1 MGIWSTPYSRD
12 NTVPKN
18 YNTKEAI
25 VTMKISIQGNIGSFS
40 HIAATSI
47 FGSAIDLIERDTF
60 KEVFEDLNSD
70 RCEYIVIPIENSTY
84 GSIFQNYDLLGS
96 NDFEI
101 FKEIYLKIKFH
112 LIGLPESSFNDIK
125 ELHSHPV
132 GLGQISLF
140 LEENR
145 QIKAIEFPDTAG
157 AVKMIKEKND
167 ITKAAVASK
176 FASNIYGMKI
186 LKEDIHENKNNYT
199 RFFALRKKTFKESTA
214 FNSVNNTSYTKP
226 KTTIQFRLGEE
237 AGSLYK
243 CIGAFATRDLAL
255 VKIES
260 RPIINTHWEFTFYMD
275 IRADISDEK
284 MIDALEE
291 MKLYS
296 KDLRVLGCY
305 EKGTYI
311 DT

>member
-1 MGIWSTPYSRD
+1 
-12 NTVPKN
+12 
-18 YNTKEAI
+18 
-25 VTMKISIQGNIGSFS
+25 MKISIQGNIGSFS
-40 HIAATSI
+40 HIAATSLFSSGI
-47 FGSAIDLIERDTF
+47 ELLERDTF
-60 KEVFEDLNSD
+60 KEVFDDLRNNS
-70 RCEYIVIPIENSTY
+70 CEYIVIPIENSTY
-84 GSIFQNYDLLGS
+84 GSIFQNYDLIGS

-112 LIGLPESSFNDIK
+112 LIGLPASKFEDIK

-132 GLGQISLF
+132 GLGQISKF

-157 AVKMIKEKND
+157 AVKMIRERND
-167 ITKAAVASK
+167 VTIVAVASK
-176 FASNIYGMKI
+176 FASNIYGTKI

-199 RFFALRKKTFKESTA
+199 RFFALRKRSTNQSNESKNLKEEHKDL
-214 FNSVNNTSYTKP
+214 YTKP

-237 AGSLYK
+237 SGTLYN
-243 CIGAFATRDLAL
+243 CLGAFAKRDLAL

-260 RPIINTHWEFTFYMD
+260 RPIINTHWEFNFYVD
-275 IRADISDEK
+275 IRGDINSSE
-284 MIDALEE
+284 MQDALTE

>member
-1 MGIWSTPYSRD
+1 MT
-12 NTVPKN
+12 
-18 YNTKEAI
+18 
-25 VTMKISIQGNIGSFS
+25 ISIQGNIGSFS
-40 HIAATSI
+40 HIASTNL
-47 FGSAIDLIERDTF
+47 FGSGIQLLERDSF
-60 KEVFEDLNSD
+60 KEVFDDLKNE

-101 FKEIYLKIKFH
+101 FKEVYLKIKFH
-112 LIGLPESSFNDIK
+112 LIGLPDSKFEDIV

-132 GLGQISLF
+132 GLGQISKF

-157 AVKMIKEKND
+157 AVKMVKETND
-167 ITKAAVASK
+167 LSKAAVASK

-186 LKEDIHENKNNYT
+186 LQEDIHENQNNYT
-199 RFFALRKKTFKESTA
+199 RFFALRK
-214 FNSVNNTSYTKP
+214 NTKHSAQSPELHKP
-226 KTTIQFRLGEE
+226 KTTIKFQLGEE
-237 AGSLYK
+237 SGSLYK
-243 CIGAFATRDLAL
+243 CIGAFAKRDLAL

-275 IRADISDEK
+275 IKADVNSQEMQEAI
-284 MIDALEE
+284 EE

-296 KDLRVLGCY
+296 KDFSVLGCY
-305 EKGTYI
+305 DKGVYI

>member
-1 MGIWSTPYSRD
+1 MT
-12 NTVPKN
+12 
-18 YNTKEAI
+18 
-25 VTMKISIQGNIGSFS
+25 ISIQGNIGSFS
-40 HIAATSI
+40 HIASTNL
-47 FGSAIDLIERDTF
+47 FGSGIQLLERDSF
-60 KEVFEDLNSD
+60 KEVFDDLKNE
-70 RCEYIVIPIENSTY
+70 RCEYIVIQIENSTY

-101 FKEIYLKIKFH
+101 FKEVYLKIKFH
-112 LIGLPESSFNDIK
+112 LIGLPDSKFEDIV

-132 GLGQISLF
+132 GLGQISKF

-157 AVKMIKEKND
+157 AVKMVKETND
-167 ITKAAVASK
+167 LSKAAVASK

-186 LKEDIHENKNNYT
+186 LQEDIHENQNNYT
-199 RFFALRKKTFKESTA
+199 RFFALRK
-214 FNSVNNTSYTKP
+214 NTKHSAQSPELHKP
-226 KTTIQFRLGEE
+226 KTTIKFQLGEE
-237 AGSLYK
+237 SGSLYK
-243 CIGAFATRDLAL
+243 CIGAFAKRDLAL

-275 IRADISDEK
+275 IKADVNSQEMQEAI
-284 MIDALEE
+284 EE

-296 KDLRVLGCY
+296 KDFSVLGCY
-305 EKGTYI
+305 DKGVYI